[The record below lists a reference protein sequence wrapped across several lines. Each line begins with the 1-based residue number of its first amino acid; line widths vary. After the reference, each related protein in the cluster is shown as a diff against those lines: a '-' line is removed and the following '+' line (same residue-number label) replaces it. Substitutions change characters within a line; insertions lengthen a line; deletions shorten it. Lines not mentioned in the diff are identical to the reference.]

1 MLICDLN
8 HVQHFVSNEN
18 DIVIPKSVRPI
29 IDYEETRLGDI
40 KGATRQFRLG
50 NLHIREYNEY
60 YTAHMDKIDPNKD
73 ALGHL
78 LFDAPEYLV
87 AILAAISVGIN
98 VGNIIHTNSSNKNIV
113 KDVGSQPNNEIFSGC
128 ISGSIAGLMSYSID
142 NIVKKLIKR
151 IECTKSI

>member
-1 MLICDLN
+1 MLIYHLN
-8 HVQHFVSNEN
+8 HVRHFVSEEN

-29 IDYEETRLGDI
+29 IDYEETPLGDR
-40 KGATRQFRLG
+40 KGASRQFRLG

-78 LFDAPEYLV
+78 LVDAPQYLV
-87 AILAAISVGIN
+87 AILAAISVGTR
-98 VGNIIHTNSSNKNIV
+98 VGSIIHDNNNNK
-113 KDVGSQPNNEIFSGC
+113 KKVGSQPNNEIISGC
-128 ISGSIAGLMSYSID
+128 ISGSIAGLTSYFMG
-142 NIVKKLIKR
+142 NIVKGIIKR

>member
-1 MLICDLN
+1 MLIYDLN
-8 HVQHFVSNEN
+8 HVQHFASDEN

-29 IDYEETRLGDI
+29 IDYEETRLGDR

-87 AILAAISVGIN
+87 AILAAISVGTRI
-98 VGNIIHTNSSNKNIV
+98 GSIIHNNNNNKNIV
-113 KDVGSQPNNEIFSGC
+113 KNVGSQPNNEIFSGC
-128 ISGSIAGLMSYSID
+128 ISGSIAGLMSYSIG

-151 IECTKSI
+151 IECTKSN

>member
-1 MLICDLN
+1 MLIYDLN
-8 HVQHFVSNEN
+8 HVQHFVNDEN

-29 IDYEETRLGDI
+29 IDYEETQLGDR

-87 AILAAISVGIN
+87 AILAAICVGTRI
-98 VGNIIHTNSSNKNIV
+98 GSIIHNNNNNKNIV
-113 KDVGSQPNNEIFSGC
+113 KKVKSRPNNEILPGY
-128 ISGSIAGLMSYSID
+128 ISCSIAGLMSYFMG
-142 NIVKKLIKR
+142 NIIKGIIKR
-151 IECTKSI
+151 IE

>member
-1 MLICDLN
+1 MLIYDLN
-8 HVQHFVSNEN
+8 HVQHFVSYEN

-29 IDYEETRLGDI
+29 IDYEETQLGDRR
-40 KGATRQFRLG
+40 GATRQFRLG

-87 AILAAISVGIN
+87 AILAAISVGRRVVSIVHN
-98 VGNIIHTNSSNKNIV
+98 NSSGKNIV
-113 KDVGSQPNNEIFSGC
+113 KKGGSQPNNDIFLSC
-128 ISGSIAGLMSYSID
+128 ISGSIADLTSYLMC
-142 NIVKKLIKR
+142 NIVKEIIKR

>member
-8 HVQHFVSNEN
+8 HVQRFVSDEN

-29 IDYEETRLGDI
+29 IDYEETQLGDR

-50 NLHIREYNEY
+50 NLHVREYNEY
-60 YTAHMDKIDPNKD
+60 YTAHVDKIDPNKD

-78 LFDAPEYLV
+78 LFDAPQYLV
-87 AILAAISVGIN
+87 ALLAAISVGTR
-98 VGNIIHTNSSNKNIV
+98 VASIIHNNSKNIV
-113 KDVGSQPNNEIFSGC
+113 KKSRHQPNNEIISAC
-128 ISGSIAGLMSYSID
+128 VSGSIAGSMSYFMD
-142 NIVKKLIKR
+142 NIVKGIIKR

>member
-1 MLICDLN
+1 MLIYHLI
-8 HVQHFVSNEN
+8 HVQHFVSDEN
-18 DIVIPKSVRPI
+18 DIVIPKSARPI
-29 IDYEETRLGDI
+29 IDYEETQLGDS

-78 LFDAPEYLV
+78 LFDAPQYLV
-87 AILAAISVGIN
+87 AILAAISVGTR
-98 VGNIIHTNSSNKNIV
+98 VGIIIHNNNKNIV
-113 KDVGSQPNNEIFSGC
+113 KKVGSQPNNEIISAC
-128 ISGSIAGLMSYSID
+128 VSGSIAGSMSYFMG
-142 NIVKKLIKR
+142 NIVKGIIKR

>member
-1 MLICDLN
+1 MLIYDLN
-8 HVQHFVSNEN
+8 HVQHFVSDEN

-29 IDYEETRLGDI
+29 IDYEETQLGDR

-87 AILAAISVGIN
+87 AFLAAISVGTRI
-98 VGNIIHTNSSNKNIV
+98 GSIIHNNNSNKKIV
-113 KDVGSQPNNEIFSGC
+113 KKVGSRPNNEIFSGC
-128 ISGSIAGLMSYSID
+128 ISCSIAGLMSYFMG
-142 NIVKKLIKR
+142 NIIKGIIKR
-151 IECTKSI
+151 IECTKSN